1 MKFIADRFK
10 TKKYWKQYLSWQYL
24 KNQSKLGNEHY
35 NKTLKDLL
43 PIKVYTIYKNI
54 NPFIASYITIPFAFV
69 YILNEMFTILSNTL
83 SFFVNLLFWGSLV
96 YLSIW
101 EVIVGRY
108 TLPNW
113 KKFIVRNSPIQDF
126 ASTLGLAKMVKNPIA
141 GACVI
146 CVGVAVT
153 GNSLHKEMW
162 PDSIAPAV
170 KLGKLIS
177 KTTGYVPTPQNK

>member
-96 YLSIW
+96 YLSI
-101 EVIVGRY
+101 
-108 TLPNW
+108 
-113 KKFIVRNSPIQDF
+113 
-126 ASTLGLAKMVKNPIA
+126 
-141 GACVI
+141 
-146 CVGVAVT
+146 
-153 GNSLHKEMW
+153 
-162 PDSIAPAV
+162 
-170 KLGKLIS
+170 
-177 KTTGYVPTPQNK
+177 